1 MVENSPPQ
9 PMIIIAGDLQKP
21 EQAFLCSEKK
31 VLGEIKAENVA
42 VILLSTYYSYNLCYP
57 KGTGNLY
64 SFLEASL
71 FGLNVANISPTVS
84 GLFARLS
91 SI

>member
-1 MVENSPPQ
+1 MIKNSPPQ
-9 PMIIIAGDLQKP
+9 PMIVVVGSYQEP

-31 VLGEIKAENVA
+31 ALGEVNTDNAA
-42 VILLSTYYSYNLCYP
+42 VVLLSTYYAYNLCYP
-57 KGTGNLY
+57 KGTWNVY

-71 FGLNVANISPTVS
+71 FSLNVKKISPTVS
-84 GLFARLS
+84 GVFARLN

>member
-1 MVENSPPQ
+1 
-9 PMIIIAGDLQKP
+9 MIVIIGDYQQP

-31 VLGEIKAENVA
+31 VLGEVDRENVT
-42 VILLSTYYSYNLCYP
+42 VVLLSTYYVYNLCYP

-64 SFLEASL
+64 SFLETSL
-71 FGLNVANISPTVS
+71 FNLNTSNISPTVS
-84 GLFARLS
+84 GLLARLN

>member
-1 MVENSPPQ
+1 MISNSQPQ
-9 PMIIIAGDLQKP
+9 PIIIVVGDYQTP

-31 VLGEIKAENVA
+31 VLGQVDTENLTV
-42 VILLSTYYSYNLCYP
+42 VLLSTYYAYNVCYP

-64 SFLEASL
+64 SFLAALLFNLNEADM
-71 FGLNVANISPTVS
+71 SPSVS
-84 GLFARLS
+84 GLFARLN